1 MYKANVFSAG
11 CNAFGLR
18 VEISENRDV
27 NNGQF
32 WQKLQVCSA
41 FEGFHHYP
49 SICLSNNFINGLSSC
64 PLITNGPIL

>member
-32 WQKLQVCSA
+32 W
-41 FEGFHHYP
+41 
-49 SICLSNNFINGLSSC
+49 
-64 PLITNGPIL
+64 